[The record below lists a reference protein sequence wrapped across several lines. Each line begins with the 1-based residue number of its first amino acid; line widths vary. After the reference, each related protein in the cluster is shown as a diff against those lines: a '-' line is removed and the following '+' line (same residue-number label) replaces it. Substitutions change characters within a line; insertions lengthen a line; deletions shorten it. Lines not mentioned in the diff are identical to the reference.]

1 MGKIKK
7 NFKIILVQI
16 FKFLMFFA
24 MIFSITL
31 QFVVPI
37 TFIFILF
44 DFLLFLFEVV
54 PAFTPSK
61 YLKGKLFETSNY
73 ERITSAILF
82 SVAIIININYWDL
95 VKDIL
100 LGLVN

>member
-1 MGKIKK
+1 MIKMK
-7 NFKIILVQI
+7 NIFKITLVQI
-16 FKFLMFFA
+16 FKFLMFLA

-44 DFLLFLFEVV
+44 DFLLFLFEIV

-61 YLKGKLFETSNY
+61 YLKGKFFEVRNY

-82 SVAIIININYWDL
+82 SVAIIINIIYWDL
-95 VKDIL
+95 VKDIF
-100 LGLVN
+100 LGLIN